1 MGREE
6 FLLREVSLKE
16 FKENDKE
23 YWNPPVELAVHG
35 GGKKPVSE
43 VDLWA
48 AHPRPGHKWGMS
60 IDMNLCFGCGAC
72 VVACTSENNVAVVGK
87 VRSK

>member
-16 FKENDKE
+16 FKENDKDF
-23 YWNPPVELAVHG
+23 WNPPVEMAV
-35 GGKKPVSE
+35 GGKKPVNE

-48 AHPRPGHKWGMS
+48 AHLCPGHKWHEYPHEPLFWLWR
-60 IDMNLCFGCGAC
+60 LCGGLYFRKQRGSGW
-72 VVACTSENNVAVVGK
+72 
-87 VRSK
+87 